1 MINKPLA
8 AMPGR
13 RRQPKRAEAGNS
25 ADRLGVCTSKFGGCK
40 DTRMYRGAT
49 SAPSG
54 RAGSQAASTK
64 ASASGEQ
71 SPSGKVRNGATP
83 YALVLAKRLGLRY
96 VTSDSLSIRRA
107 RRGRGWIY
115 IGQNQHP
122 IRDPKIIRRLARLAV
137 PPAYGDVL
145 YATDPDAHLQAIGRD
160 AAGRLQYRYHSRWE
174 DVRELRK
181 SRRLARLADALPR
194 IQRRIAQCL
203 ASEACTREFACAAI
217 IDLVTRSA
225 IRAGTEA
232 YTRLHGTRGA
242 VTLLKSNV
250 TVRGKVITLKFRSKG
265 GKIVTKEVA
274 AGRLG
279 RAIRPLLQLPGR
291 RLFQHRLENGEVR
304 VVTAHEVNTCL
315 REMAGTSI
323 SLKDFRMLLASARV
337 LETLARVKPAP
348 RERQR
353 RKQVLAA
360 VSAAA
365 EDLANTPTICR
376 KSYVHECVVRAFEQ
390 GVLERFSTSLKHSR
404 SPIGR
409 ARALA
414 KIIATMGKP
423 SWSQGQ
429 RGSARAR

>member
-1 MINKPLA
+1 MDA
-8 AMPGR
+8 AKARAGR
-13 RRQPKRAEAGNS
+13 WNS
-25 ADRLGVCTSKFGGCK
+25 VNGVGVCTSKFGGCK

-49 SAPSG
+49 SAPSA
-54 RAGSQAASTK
+54 RAGSPAPSTK

-71 SPSGKVRNGATP
+71 SPTEKVRNGATP
-83 YALVLAKRLGLRY
+83 YAIVLAKRLGLRY
-96 VTSDSLSIRRA
+96 VTSNSLSIRRA

-115 IGQNQHP
+115 IGHNQHP
-122 IRDPKIIRRLARLAV
+122 IRDAKIIRRLARLAV
-137 PPAYGDVL
+137 PPAYADVL
-145 YATDPDAHLQAIGRD
+145 YAADPDAHLQAIGRD
-160 AAGRLQYRYHSRWE
+160 AAGRLQYRYHTRWE

-203 ASEACTREFACAAI
+203 ASEACTREFVCAAI

-225 IRAGTEA
+225 IRAGTET
-232 YTRLHGTRGA
+232 YSRLRGTRGA

-274 AGRLG
+274 AGRLA
-279 RAIRPLLQLPGR
+279 RAMRPLLRLPGR
-291 RLFQHRLENGEVR
+291 RLFQQQLENGEVR
-304 VVTAHEVNTCL
+304 TVTAHEVNTCL

-337 LETLARVKPAP
+337 LETLAGVTPAP

-365 EDLANTPTICR
+365 DDLANTPTICR
-376 KSYVHECVVRAFEQ
+376 KSYVHDSVVRAFEE
-390 GVLERFSTSLKHSR
+390 GLLKRFSTSLKHSR

-409 ARALA
+409 VRALA
-414 KIIATMGKP
+414 KIIATMDKP
-423 SWSQGQ
+423 SWSEGQ
-429 RGSARAR
+429 RGRAHAR